1 MNWPF
6 HSLWRHLG
14 WEANM
19 AKIIVNV
26 WNFGPLGAAITPLQ
40 WGGFPQR
47 KCLLEVIICTEIIF
61 MKYEE
66 EIQVITTVNEFL
78 RFHNQHYASYHENR
92 SHKRRF
98 IIRIYAA
105 RRTFFNR
112 LISIE
117 WMISIKLFKVVAN
130 VGNPPL
136 CSGVI
141 AFPSGPK
148 SHTLTVILAVFA
160 PQPRWRHQRHKPWEG
175 QLVLDC
181 HDQ

>member
-1 MNWPF
+1 
-6 HSLWRHLG
+6 
-14 WEANM
+14 M